1 MKLSRIRLVLR
12 IYSLK
17 RRNKLPVINPS
28 AMNKYHLVLR
38 SNIFGLVELICLSN
52 EHLNMDPVADVTILV
67 IFSKG

>member
-1 MKLSRIRLVLR
+1 MALSRIRMVLR

-17 RRNKLPVINPS
+17 RWNKLPVINPS
-28 AMNKYHLVLR
+28 AINKYHLVLR

>member
-28 AMNKYHLVLR
+28 AMNRYHLVLR

>member
-1 MKLSRIRLVLR
+1 MKLSRIRMVLR
-12 IYSLK
+12 IHSLK

>member
-28 AMNKYHLVLR
+28 AINKYHLVLR

>member
-1 MKLSRIRLVLR
+1 MKLSRIRMVLR
-12 IYSLK
+12 IHSLK
-17 RRNKLPVINPS
+17 RWNKLPVINPS
-28 AMNKYHLVLR
+28 AINKYHLVLR

>member
-1 MKLSRIRLVLR
+1 MTLSRIRMVLR

-17 RRNKLPVINPS
+17 RWEKLPVINPS
-28 AMNKYHLVLR
+28 AINKYHLVLR

>member
-1 MKLSRIRLVLR
+1 MTLSRIRMVLR

-17 RRNKLPVINPS
+17 RWKKLPVINPS
-28 AMNKYHLVLR
+28 AINKYHLVLR

>member
-1 MKLSRIRLVLR
+1 MTLYRIRMVLI

-17 RRNKLPVINPS
+17 RWNKLPVINPS
-28 AMNKYHLVLR
+28 AINKYHLVLR